1 MTASASFSIG
11 GGPTGETN
19 RDNRLGKPPFTKFAR
34 AIWLMISPAAFVACR
49 SEVILRASIGCSRIR
64 TDARRPALASGSSLA
79 TLALAGVLLLSP
91 PSYAFDNECTR
102 AALLWV
108 PSVDG
113 QDGTIRKWTKAIR
126 FAVVAGD
133 GKLAT
138 DTSRHAEKSVEDDM
152 TSMAGK
158 ARLDVVSRSRSNE
171 DLHNID
177 FLIFVVPDLAAF
189 APGLRE
195 AAERF
200 LQAKPQAAAGRI
212 RIDSAAWDRKSR
224 DMVPKCSSLSLYSG
238 GEIVGA
244 FAMIQDDQPA
254 ACRAVGLGELFGLS
268 NIRKHYVDNGQS
280 VAAETT
286 ALALQSLYS
295 DAIRPGMGE
304 PAAREKLE
312 EICKCR

>member
-1 MTASASFSIG
+1 MKAIVAGALMALMTAIG
-11 GGPTGETN
+11 
-19 RDNRLGKPPFTKFAR
+19 
-34 AIWLMISPAAFVACR
+34 
-49 SEVILRASIGCSRIR
+49 
-64 TDARRPALASGSSLA
+64 
-79 TLALAGVLLLSP
+79 GVLLLSA
-91 PSYAFDNECTR
+91 PSHALDNECTR

-113 QDGTIRKWTKAIR
+113 HDGTIRKWTKAIR
-126 FAVVAGD
+126 FAVIAGE
-133 GKLAT
+133 GNLAT
-138 DTSRHAEKSVEDDM
+138 DSSRQAEKSAVDDM
-152 TSMAGK
+152 TFMAGK
-158 ARLDVVSRSRSNE
+158 ARLDVVSRTRFNE

-177 FLIFVVPDLAAF
+177 FLIFVVPDLAAV

-195 AAERF
+195 IAERF
-200 LQAKPQAAAGRI
+200 LQARPQAAAGRI
-212 RIDSAAWDRKSR
+212 RIDSAAWDRKNR

-280 VAAETT
+280 ISAETT

-295 DAIRPGMGE
+295 DAIRPGMSG

-312 EICKCR
+312 EICK